1 MITTKKILVVDD
13 EESIR
18 NLLKLV
24 LEEEGYEVQTATNG
38 EEGVKKIQSE
48 FFDAVLT
55 DIKMPIMDGIELLKT
70 ARTVNPDIVAILMT
84 GYPSIE
90 TVKEAHKLLAFDYI
104 VKPFDINIVVNCI
117 HAGLTRCQ
125 IARKLKEQVQKPRI
139 LIVDDEPLVTNL
151 FEVSLREEGYPME
164 VATSGKD
171 AIEKFMFGKFNIVI
185 TDVNMPDMDG
195 ITLLNNLKAIKPE
208 IIVVVITGY
217 PSVDSAIES
226 MRIGAY
232 DYITKPLDPNVVIN
246 VINRAWDR
254 QSLELQK
261 EELLRRLQDTNFHLA
276 QANEKL
282 KELDALKSHFIS
294 TVSHELRTPLTS
306 IKGSLGLIL
315 NGVAGDVNDMARE
328 FLDICY
334 KNTDRLIRLIN
345 DLLDVQKIE
354 AGKFQLNKEEIDLV
368 KLVEESLASLRHF
381 AQDGNVTL
389 TRESPAIAYIYAD
402 KDRISQVL
410 YNLISNGIKFS
421 EGGQVIVAIFD
432 DRNEIK
438 VTVSDTGIGIPA
450 DKQESIFEKFTQI
463 HENTRRKGTGLGLSI
478 CKTIV
483 EEHKG
488 KIWVESQEGR
498 GSQFHFILPK
508 EKVL

>member
-1 MITTKKILVVDD
+1 MVTTKKILVVDD

-18 NLLKLV
+18 NLLRLV
-24 LEEEGYEVQTATNG
+24 LEEEGYEVQTAMNG

-48 FFDAVLT
+48 FFDAILT

-70 ARTVNPDIVAILMT
+70 AKIVNPDIVAILMT

-104 VKPFDINIVVNCI
+104 VKPFDVNVVLNCI
-117 HAGLTRCQ
+117 NAGLTRRQ
-125 IARKLKEQVQKPRI
+125 TARELKEQLLKPRI

-151 FEVSLREEGYPME
+151 FEISLREEGYP
-164 VATSGKD
+164 VVIATSGKD
-171 AIEKFMFGKFNIVI
+171 AVEKFMFGKFNIVI
-185 TDVNMPDMDG
+185 TDINMPDMDG

-208 IIVVVITGY
+208 IIVIVITGY

-226 MRIGAY
+226 MRVGAY
-232 DYITKPLDPNVVIN
+232 DYITKPIDPNVVIN

-261 EELLRRLQDTNFHLA
+261 EELLRRLQDTNLHLA

-282 KELDALKSHFIS
+282 KELDTLKSHFIS

-306 IKGSLGLIL
+306 IKGSIGLIL
-315 NGVAGDVNDMARE
+315 NGVAGNINDKTKE

-345 DLLDVQKIE
+345 DLLDIQKIE
-354 AGKFQLNKEEIDLV
+354 AGKFQLNKEEFDLV
-368 KLVEESLASLRHF
+368 KLVEESLTSLKHYAR
-381 AQDGNVTL
+381 DCNVTL
-389 TRESPAIAYIYAD
+389 TGELPKTAYVYAD

-421 EGGQVIVAIFD
+421 EGGQVTVSIFD
-432 DRNEIK
+432 NENEVK
-438 VTVSDTGIGIPA
+438 VTVLDTGIGIPA

-478 CKTIV
+478 CKALIG
-483 EEHKG
+483 EHKG
-488 KIWVESQEGR
+488 KIWVESQEGS
-498 GSQFHFILPK
+498 GSRFYFILPK